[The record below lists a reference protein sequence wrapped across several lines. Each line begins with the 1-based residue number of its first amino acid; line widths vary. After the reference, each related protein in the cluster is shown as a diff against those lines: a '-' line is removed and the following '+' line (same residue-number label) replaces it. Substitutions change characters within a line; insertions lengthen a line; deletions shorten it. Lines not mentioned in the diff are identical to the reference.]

1 MIVKVFSTSSC
12 PFCVTLKNFLK
23 EHNIEFEDIDVSQ
36 DKVAQDEMI
45 KKSGQMSVPVTE
57 IDGQIVVG
65 FDQERIKKLLKITE

>member
-1 MIVKVFSTSSC
+1 MTIKVFSTPSC
-12 PFCVTLKNFLK
+12 VFCVTLKNFLK